1 MAQIVIVEGID
12 RVGKTTF
19 IDRFVEKN
27 PDFKRFKH
35 KPSDFDYNDMDNKNE
50 TDKMLQLLEM
60 VKLLDGKVIFDRF
73 HFSNMVYGFLD
84 RNYDPFE
91 AMKFCDDIEQRI
103 IKLFGPENVV
113 VVMLFPEDIEKS
125 SKEHGKDLTPYQHG
139 MEAMSLDTILPVM
152 VASYETIDAA
162 IEVIPEFFLHG
173 DKACEDCDKRDE
185 CEMRDE

>member
-19 IDRFVEKN
+19 IDRFVERN
-27 PDFKRFKH
+27 SDFKRFKH

-84 RNYDPFE
+84 RDYDLYE
-91 AMKFCDDIEQRI
+91 AMKLCGDIEQRI
-103 IKLFGPENVV
+103 LKLFGSENVV
-113 VVMLFPEDIEKS
+113 VVMLFPEDIERS
-125 SKEHGKDLTPYQHG
+125 SKEHGKDLTSYQCG
-139 MEAMSLDTILPVM
+139 MEALSLDTILPVI
-152 VASYETIDAA
+152 VTSYETIDAA
-162 IEVIPEFFLHG
+162 IEVIPELFLH
-173 DKACEDCDKRDE
+173 DSKACEDCDKRDE